1 MLMSEK
7 ILVFMSERVLVDKR
21 QVKKQ
26 FSAVSN

>member
-1 MLMSEK
+1 MSEK